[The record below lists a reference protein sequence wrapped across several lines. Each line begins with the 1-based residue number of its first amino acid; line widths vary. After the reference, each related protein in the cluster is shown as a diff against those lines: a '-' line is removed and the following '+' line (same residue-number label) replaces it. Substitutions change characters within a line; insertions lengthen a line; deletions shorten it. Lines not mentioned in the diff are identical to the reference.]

1 MESSK
6 IDDEMKIDDKKEK
19 LYDIRLKGL
28 NKEITS
34 QGSKNVVPA
43 NPTKNK

>member
-6 IDDEMKIDDKKEK
+6 IDDELKVDDKKEK
-19 LYDIRLKGL
+19 IYDINLKNL

-34 QGSKNVVPA
+34 TTNKHVVPS
-43 NPTKNK
+43 NTDRNK